1 MSVWLVI
8 PIGVAI
14 IAVLI
19 AAIRRAGRSTVT
31 ALRIDR

>member
-1 MSVWLVI
+1 MSVWFTV

-14 IAVLI
+14 IAVFI
-19 AAIRRAGRSTVT
+19 AAIRRARRSTVT